1 MYDGS
6 IARFERVRFM
16 DGAFT
21 VAITPEKKILIT
33 RQEQPARSSSFVSLP
48 GGAFDTPDED
58 PLECAKRELLE
69 ETGYMSDEWELW
81 FTAEGTNNVIA
92 YTYFYIAHECKKVAD
107 ISADA
112 GEKIE
117 LDEISFDEFLLLSEE
132 LHLVHW
138 PLLPYLFGGRLHK
151 DQYLSLQKKFRI

>member
-69 ETGYMSDEWELW
+69 ETGYTSDEWELW

-117 LDEISFDEFLLLSEE
+117 LDKISFEEFLLLSEE
-132 LHLVHW
+132 PHLVHW
-138 PLLPYLFGGRLHK
+138 PLLPYLF
-151 DQYLSLQKKFRI
+151 